1 MQDNQDSQTLLKRR
15 AALVSQEELMS
26 RALRKTQ
33 RSILEI
39 DELLNSTL
47 PINSL
52 PNEILVKIFRS
63 IQTEPWILEGR
74 LIEWSWLP
82 IQAVCRLWR
91 RVICSNPLSWRTI
104 TVYSRHEWLQICLE
118 RCSDVHADVTLY
130 DGSLDT
136 DTLAV
141 LSQWT
146 SAVRSLTIMNLEG
159 HRKESFTSWL
169 TARRWP
175 ILEKMDVAGLSH
187 HFIDAL
193 PPADI
198 GLTIE
203 NAPSLRDLRLQAR
216 AFHPPTEGSLYPH
229 LRTLQLILCEWPI
242 SFGRLLDVLESMTS
256 IEDLRLEKTF
266 IHTVGMPDAQH
277 ARTVTLPR
285 LRSFTLE
292 LNRYLPITLLLA
304 SLNLPAVTSVRV
316 QIDASEQGP
325 HTIADTL
332 PRGRSSALNPILD
345 AITSVYVSADEYADQ
360 YTFYDSSAGW
370 AGPLYVSMFSGATD
384 RFELMSRA
392 LADFVNV
399 FSHSPITE
407 LSVSSL
413 SAGSE
418 SVWVDVFNRFP
429 GLEVINTRDCE
440 PEAAHTFWAALSQT
454 PSPSADDDD
463 VQGAVFCPRLRLVD
477 TVASLT
483 VPRTEEG
490 FWTMPRVLRAR
501 KESGHMLQ
509 VLRVY
514 HDFPDLDHERLPE
527 YLAEVRECVGSLER

>member
-1 MQDNQDSQTLLKRR
+1 MQDSQEIRTLLIRR
-15 AALVSQEELMS
+15 ATLVSEEDALS
-26 RALRKTQ
+26 RELRKTQ

-39 DELLNSTL
+39 DEFLNSTL

-63 IQTEPWILEGR
+63 IQTEPWILQGR

-91 RVICSNPLSWRTI
+91 RVICSDPLSWRTI

-130 DGSLDT
+130 DRSLDT
-136 DTLAV
+136 DTLSV

-159 HRKESFTSWL
+159 HRKESFSSWL

-175 ILEKMDVAGLSH
+175 VLKEMDVAGLAH

-203 NAPSLRDLRLQAR
+203 NAPSLRALRLQAR
-216 AFHPPTEGSLYPH
+216 AFHPPAEGSLYTH
-229 LRTLQLILCEWPI
+229 LLTLKLSLCEWPI

-256 IEDLRLEKTF
+256 IENLRLEKTF
-266 IHTVGMPDAQH
+266 IHTVGMPDAQR
-277 ARTVTLPR
+277 ARIVTLPR

-316 QIDASEQGP
+316 RIDASEQGP

-332 PRGRSSALNPILD
+332 PRHRSSALSPILD
-345 AITSVYVSADEYADQ
+345 AITSVHVSADEYADQ

-413 SAGSE
+413 STGSV

-429 GLEVINTRDCE
+429 GLEIINMRDCE
-440 PEAAHTFWAALSQT
+440 SSAAHVFWVALSQA
-454 PSPSADDDD
+454 PSPSADDDHR
-463 VQGAVFCPRLRLVD
+463 AVFCPRLRLVD
-477 TVASLT
+477 TVASHT
-483 VPRTEEG
+483 VADTEEG

-501 KESGHMLQ
+501 KERGHMLQ
-509 VLRVY
+509 ELRVF
-514 HDFPDLDHERLPE
+514 HDFSDHERLNE
-527 YLAEVRECVGSLER
+527 YLAEVEECVGVLKD